1 MVSGGTKMIEN
12 FIITYITDYNPY
24 LMEEATAVFNDDGTF
39 NRLRIEEEEYR
50 NLEVKEAQKRA
61 KAHIKEQKGIS
72 YKNILTS
79 NTILIDDK
87 TANEYIYSNYT
98 RWKKQDIKYVKF
110 ILSNYI
116 KELFMNANSKSY
128 EANRKNKHN
137 LDAKYGFYKYGVKF
151 SIVDN
156 DKETTYSCSL
166 LVRNDAHGKKY
177 LYDILDI
184 KKINQV
190 SLNEYFQTT

>member
-1 MVSGGTKMIEN
+1 MIEN

-87 TANEYIYSNYT
+87 TANEYIYSCYT
-98 RWKKQDIKYVKF
+98 RWSKTDMKYVKC
-110 ILSNYI
+110 ILANYI
-116 KELFMNANSKSY
+116 KELFMNAN
-128 EANRKNKHN
+128 NKNFINKKKEKHKI
-137 LDAKYGFYKYGVKF
+137 DAKYGFYKYGAKF

-166 LVRNDAHGKKY
+166 LVRNDANGKKY

-184 KKINQV
+184 KKIN
-190 SLNEYFQTT
+190 

>member
-1 MVSGGTKMIEN
+1 MIEN

-87 TANEYIYSNYT
+87 TANEYIYSCYT
-98 RWKKQDIKYVKF
+98 RWSKTDMKYVKC
-110 ILSNYI
+110 ILANYI
-116 KELFMNANSKSY
+116 KELFMNANKKTLLTRK
-128 EANRKNKHN
+128 RKNIKLMQN
-137 LDAKYGFYKYGVKF
+137 TV
-151 SIVDN
+151 SISM
-156 DKETTYSCSL
+156 ELSFL
-166 LVRNDAHGKKY
+166 LLIMTKK
-177 LYDILDI
+177 LLI
-184 KKINQV
+184 V
-190 SLNEYFQTT
+190 VHF

>member
-1 MVSGGTKMIEN
+1 MIGN
-12 FIITYITDYNPY
+12 FEITYITDYNSY
-24 LMEEATAVFNDDGTF
+24 LMEEASAVFNEDGTF

-50 NLEVKEAQKRA
+50 SLEVKDAQKRA
-61 KAHIKEQKGIS
+61 KEHIKEQKGIS

-87 TANEYIYSNYT
+87 TANEYIYSCYT
-98 RWKKQDIKYVKF
+98 RWSKTDMKYVKC
-110 ILSNYI
+110 ILANYI
-116 KELFMNANSKSY
+116 KELFMNASSKSY
-128 EANRKNKHN
+128 EANQKNKHN
-137 LDAKYGFYKYGVKF
+137 FDAKYGFYKYGVKF

-156 DKETTYSCSL
+156 DKETIYTCSL
-166 LVRNDAHGKKY
+166 LVRNDANGKKY

-190 SLNEYFQTT
+190 SLKECFQTT

>member
-1 MVSGGTKMIEN
+1 MIEN

-24 LMEEATAVFNDDGTF
+24 LMEEATAVFNQDGTF

-50 NLEVKEAQKRA
+50 SLEVKEAQKRA

-87 TANEYIYSNYT
+87 TANEYIYSCYT

-110 ILSNYI
+110 ILSKYI

-137 LDAKYGFYKYGVKF
+137 LDAMYGFYKYEAKF

-156 DKETTYSCSL
+156 GKETIYTCSL
-166 LVRNDAHGKKY
+166 LVRNDANGKKY

-184 KKINQV
+184 KKI
-190 SLNEYFQTT
+190 TK

>member
-1 MVSGGTKMIEN
+1 MIEN

-50 NLEVKEAQKRA
+50 SLEIKEAQKRA

-87 TANEYIYSNYT
+87 TANEYIYSCYT

-110 ILSNYI
+110 ILSKYI

-128 EANRKNKHN
+128 EVNRKNKHN
-137 LDAKYGFYKYGVKF
+137 LDAKYGFYKYGAKF

-166 LVRNDAHGKKY
+166 LVRNDANGKKY

-190 SLNEYFQTT
+190 SLKEYFQTT

>member
-1 MVSGGTKMIEN
+1 MIEK

-116 KELFMNANSKSY
+116 KELFMNANSK
-128 EANRKNKHN
+128 NFINKKKEKHKI
-137 LDAKYGFYKYGVKF
+137 DAKYGFYKYGAKF

-156 DKETTYSCSL
+156 GKETIYTCSL
-166 LVRNDAHGKKY
+166 LVRNDANGKKY

-190 SLNEYFQTT
+190 SLKEYFQTT

>member
-1 MVSGGTKMIEN
+1 MIEN

-24 LMEEATAVFNDDGTF
+24 LMEETTAVFNDDGTF

-87 TANEYIYSNYT
+87 TANEYIYSCYT

-110 ILSNYI
+110 ILSKYI

-128 EANRKNKHN
+128 EVNRKNKHN
-137 LDAKYGFYKYGVKF
+137 LDAKYGFYKYGAKF

-166 LVRNDAHGKKY
+166 LVRNDANGKKY

-190 SLNEYFQTT
+190 SLKEYFQTT

>member
-1 MVSGGTKMIEN
+1 MIEN
-12 FIITYITDYNPY
+12 FIITYITDYNTY

-87 TANEYIYSNYT
+87 TANEYIYSCYT
-98 RWKKQDIKYVKF
+98 RWSKTDMKYVKC
-110 ILSNYI
+110 ILANYI
-116 KELFMNANSKSY
+116 KELFMNAN
-128 EANRKNKHN
+128 NKNFINKKKEKHKI
-137 LDAKYGFYKYGVKF
+137 DAKYGFYKYGAKF

-166 LVRNDAHGKKY
+166 LVRNDANGKKY

-190 SLNEYFQTT
+190 ILKEYFQTT

>member
-1 MVSGGTKMIEN
+1 MSGGTNMIGN
-12 FIITYITDYNPY
+12 FEITYITDYNPY
-24 LMEEATAVFNDDGTF
+24 LMEEASAVFNEDGTF

-50 NLEVKEAQKRA
+50 SLEVKDAQKRA
-61 KAHIKEQKGIS
+61 KEHIKEQKGIS

-87 TANEYIYSNYT
+87 TANEYIYSCYT
-98 RWKKQDIKYVKF
+98 RWSKTDMKYVKC
-110 ILSNYI
+110 ILANYI
-116 KELFMNANSKSY
+116 KELFMNASSKSY
-128 EANRKNKHN
+128 EANQKNKHN
-137 LDAKYGFYKYGVKF
+137 FDAKYGFYKYGVKF

-156 DKETTYSCSL
+156 DKETIYTCSL
-166 LVRNDAHGKKY
+166 LVRNDANGKKY

-190 SLNEYFQTT
+190 SLKECFQTT

>member
-1 MVSGGTKMIEN
+1 MSGGTNMIGN
-12 FIITYITDYNPY
+12 FEITYITDYNSY
-24 LMEEATAVFNDDGTF
+24 LMEEASAVFNEDGTF

-50 NLEVKEAQKRA
+50 SLEVKDAQKRA
-61 KAHIKEQKGIS
+61 KEHIKEQKGIS

-87 TANEYIYSNYT
+87 TANEYIYSCYT
-98 RWKKQDIKYVKF
+98 RWSKTDMKYVKC
-110 ILSNYI
+110 ILANYI
-116 KELFMNANSKSY
+116 KELFMNASSKSY
-128 EANRKNKHN
+128 EANQKNKHN
-137 LDAKYGFYKYGVKF
+137 FDAKYGFYKYGVKF

-156 DKETTYSCSL
+156 DKETIYTCSL
-166 LVRNDAHGKKY
+166 LVRNDANGKKY

-190 SLNEYFQTT
+190 SLKECFQTT

>member
-1 MVSGGTKMIEN
+1 MIEN

-24 LMEEATAVFNDDGTF
+24 LMEEATAVFNQDGTF
-39 NRLRIEEEEYR
+39 NRLKIEEEEYR
-50 NLEVKEAQKRA
+50 NLKVKEAQKRA

-87 TANEYIYSNYT
+87 TANEYIYSCYT

-110 ILSNYI
+110 ILSKYI

-128 EANRKNKHN
+128 EVNRKNKHN
-137 LDAKYGFYKYGVKF
+137 LDAKYGFYKYGAKF

-166 LVRNDAHGKKY
+166 LVRNDANGKKY

-190 SLNEYFQTT
+190 SLKEYFQTT

>member
-1 MVSGGTKMIEN
+1 MIEN

-24 LMEEATAVFNDDGTF
+24 LMEEATAVFNQDGTF
-39 NRLRIEEEEYR
+39 NRPKIEEEEYR
-50 NLEVKEAQKRA
+50 SLEVIEAQKRA

-87 TANEYIYSNYT
+87 TANEYIYSCYT
-98 RWKKQDIKYVKF
+98 RWSKTNMKYVKC
-110 ILSNYI
+110 ILANYI
-116 KELFMNANSKSY
+116 KELFMNAN
-128 EANRKNKHN
+128 NKNFINKKKEKHKI
-137 LDAKYGFYKYGVKF
+137 DAKYGFYKYGAKF

-166 LVRNDAHGKKY
+166 LVRNDANGKKY

-190 SLNEYFQTT
+190 SLKEYFQTT

>member
-1 MVSGGTKMIEN
+1 MIGN
-12 FIITYITDYNPY
+12 FEITYITDYNPY
-24 LMEEATAVFNDDGTF
+24 LMEEASVVFNEDGTF
-39 NRLRIEEEEYR
+39 NRLKIEEEEYR
-50 NLEVKEAQKRA
+50 SLEVKDAQKRA
-61 KAHIKEQKGIS
+61 KVHIKEQRGIS

-87 TANEYIYSNYT
+87 TANEYIYSCYT
-98 RWKKQDIKYVKF
+98 RWSKTDMKYVKC

-116 KELFMNANSKSY
+116 KELFMNASSKSFV
-128 EANRKNKHN
+128 NKKKEKHKI
-137 LDAKYGFYKYGVKF
+137 DAKYGFYKYGVKF

-156 DKETTYSCSL
+156 DKETIYTCSL
-166 LVRNDAHGKKY
+166 LVRNDANGKKY

-190 SLNEYFQTT
+190 SLKEYFQTT

>member
-1 MVSGGTKMIEN
+1 MIEN
-12 FIITYITDYNPY
+12 FEITYITDYNPY
-24 LMEEATAVFNDDGTF
+24 LMEEATAVFNQDGTF
-39 NRLRIEEEEYR
+39 NRLKIEEEKYR
-50 NLEVKEAQKRA
+50 SLEVKEAQKRA

-98 RWKKQDIKYVKF
+98 RWKKQDIKYVKC

-116 KELFMNANSKSY
+116 KELVMNANSKSY

-137 LDAKYGFYKYGVKF
+137 LDAMYGFYKYGAKF

-156 DKETTYSCSL
+156 GKETIYTCSL
-166 LVRNDAHGKKY
+166 LVRNDANGKKY

-184 KKINQV
+184 KKI
-190 SLNEYFQTT
+190 S

>member
-1 MVSGGTKMIEN
+1 MIEN
-12 FIITYITDYNPY
+12 FEITYITDYNPY
-24 LMEEATAVFNDDGTF
+24 LMEEATAVFNQDGTF
-39 NRLRIEEEEYR
+39 NRLKIEEEKYR
-50 NLEVKEAQKRA
+50 SLEVKEAQKRA

-87 TANEYIYSNYT
+87 TANKYIYSCYT
-98 RWKKQDIKYVKF
+98 RWSKTDMKYVKC
-110 ILSNYI
+110 ILANYI
-116 KELFMNANSKSY
+116 KELFMNASSKSY
-128 EANRKNKHN
+128 EVNRKNKHN

-156 DKETTYSCSL
+156 GKETIYTCSL
-166 LVRNDAHGKKY
+166 LVRNDANGKKY

-190 SLNEYFQTT
+190 SLEKYFQTT

>member
-1 MVSGGTKMIEN
+1 MIGN
-12 FIITYITDYNPY
+12 FEITYITDYNPY
-24 LMEEATAVFNDDGTF
+24 LMEEASAVFNEDGTF

-50 NLEVKEAQKRA
+50 SLEVKDAQKRA
-61 KAHIKEQKGIS
+61 KEHIKEQKGIS

-87 TANEYIYSNYT
+87 TANEYIYSCYT
-98 RWKKQDIKYVKF
+98 RWSKTDMKYVKC
-110 ILSNYI
+110 ILANYI
-116 KELFMNANSKSY
+116 KELFMNASSKSY
-128 EANRKNKHN
+128 EANQKNKHN
-137 LDAKYGFYKYGVKF
+137 FDAKYGFYKYGVKF

-156 DKETTYSCSL
+156 DKETIYTCSL
-166 LVRNDAHGKKY
+166 LVRNDANGKKY

-190 SLNEYFQTT
+190 SLKECFQTT

>member
-1 MVSGGTKMIEN
+1 M
-12 FIITYITDYNPY
+12 
-24 LMEEATAVFNDDGTF
+24 
-39 NRLRIEEEEYR
+39 
-50 NLEVKEAQKRA
+50 EVKEAQKRA

-87 TANEYIYSNYT
+87 TANEYIYSCYT
-98 RWKKQDIKYVKF
+98 RWSKTDMKYVKC
-110 ILSNYI
+110 ILANYI
-116 KELFMNANSKSY
+116 KELFMNAN
-128 EANRKNKHN
+128 NKNFINKKKEKHKI
-137 LDAKYGFYKYGVKF
+137 DAKYGFYKYGAKF

-166 LVRNDAHGKKY
+166 LVRNDANGKKY

-190 SLNEYFQTT
+190 SLKEYFQTT